1 MRKVLKYSLQ
11 NFLTLTVIA
20 ALLTAGCTFEK
31 KSGFNRSMQNLT
43 AHYNILFDANELVRL
58 KQVSYATAFVDNYNE
73 VLNVYQDTIGQ
84 TGSPDKDLELA
95 IVKGNTIINT
105 KEQSHYQSDAYM
117 LLGRANFYEGNYF
130 NAAEY
135 FNYVI
140 RTYKNQPEVA
150 QPAYVWKGRT
160 LLYLNQLPEA
170 KLALDTALLA
180 VNPKRS
186 SSYDA
191 YSAKLQYDIDVQNYT
206 EGEDMA
212 KVAVQHAHGK
222 IQELRWKFILAQ
234 LEEVNRH
241 TADAYQNYSQI
252 AKSNAAFEMAF
263 NASLNRIRIADA
275 QEGIKLSRE
284 DQLKALLKDPNNKEF
299 KDQIYYQIAQLQ
311 LANKQV
317 DKAIANYK
325 LSVRYNLRNQ
335 NQRGLS
341 YLRLAEIYFKNKAN
355 YLTSKKYYDS
365 TLTALPVNYPGY
377 RGIQKLSNNLQVL
390 ADRMQIITREDTLQA
405 LARMDE
411 TTRKAVIDK
420 MVNDEI
426 LQQQSDAAAATS
438 RANQNDD
445 ARDVNTNSGG
455 GSTFYFYNA
464 NAVSQGYSIFKQ
476 VWGNRKLED
485 NWRRSMRDNS
495 NITNNTSAANQ
506 GTDPD
511 APADGQLQNGKGSG
525 AAINYRQGIVNN
537 LPLTPALLAQS
548 NLRVYNAYVDLANF
562 YRDVLD
568 DKPEAIATFELILKR
583 FPADP
588 NKPAI
593 YYSLYR
599 LYSETDTVK
608 SDEYKNRILKEYPLT
623 PFARVINDPDYI
635 KKLGDKDAEFT
646 AAYNRVFDLYAHKKF
661 SAVVDSVPRL
671 QKSNP
676 NNRFSA
682 QLAYLQALAAGHNE
696 KAGPFKD
703 SLEQIVKRF
712 PDDRLVTPLAKQNLA
727 YINANQAEVMAR
739 TIVLPDDNPG
749 DLPFTLTHEYKET
762 TEYRHAP
769 RGGGEPEPKPAE
781 KPAEKPA
788 TAVIAAVGR
797 PVAVK
802 TAQPDAKKTDT
813 LAAKPVAQ
821 IDANDPDAASYN
833 FTKSDSTNYFFAID
847 VSTGSTN
854 LASSRFGIGQ
864 FDRANYAGKGIKHQL
879 MAVGDDN
886 QVIFVGRFFSLKD
899 VKDYARAIVPLLSDI
914 MKVPKDKYSFFIITQ
929 ENLNKFADK
938 KSLDSYIGYYHK
950 NY

>member
-1 MRKVLKYSLQ
+1 M
-11 NFLTLTVIA
+11 FLIT
-20 ALLTAGCTFEK
+20 ALYTAGCTFEK

-43 AHYNILFDANELVRL
+43 AHYNILFDANELIRT
-58 KQVSYATAFVDNYNE
+58 KQESYAVAFIDNYNE
-73 VLNVYQDTIGQ
+73 VLNVYQDTIAQ

-117 LLGRANFYEGNYF
+117 LLGRANYYEGNYF

-140 RTYKNQPEVA
+140 RTYKNDPEIA
-150 QPAYVWKGRT
+150 QQAYVWKGRT

-186 SSYDA
+186 SSFDA
-191 YSAKLQYDIDVQNYT
+191 YPAKLQYDIDVQNYA

-241 TADAYQNYSQI
+241 STDAYQHYSQI

-263 NASLNRIRIADA
+263 NASLNRIRIAEA
-275 QEGIKLSRE
+275 QDGIKLSRE
-284 DQLKALLKDPNNKEF
+284 DRLKALLKDPNNREF
-299 KDQIYYQIAQLQ
+299 KDQIYYQVAQLQ

-335 NQRGLS
+335 NQRGLT
-341 YLRLAEIYFKNKAN
+341 YLRLAEIYFKNKAD

-377 RGIQKLSNNLQVL
+377 RSIQKLSNNLQLL

-420 MVNDEI
+420 MVNDKI
-426 LQQQSDAAAATS
+426 LQQQTDAAAATS
-438 RANQNDD
+438 RAHQNDD

-464 NAVSQGYSIFKQ
+464 NAVSQGYQNFKQ

-495 NITNNTSAANQ
+495 NITNNTSPVSE
-506 GTDPD
+506 GIDPD
-511 APADGQLQNGKGSG
+511 SPPAGQQQNGKGSG
-525 AAINYRQGIVNN
+525 AAINYRQDIVNN
-537 LPLTPALLAQS
+537 LPLTPALLSQS
-548 NLRVYNAYVDLANF
+548 NLRIYNAYTDLGNF

-583 FPADP
+583 FPNDP
-588 NKPAI
+588 NKPAV

-599 LYSETDTVK
+599 LYSESDVAK
-608 SDEYKNRILKEYPLT
+608 SDDYKNRILKEYPLT
-623 PFARVINDPDYI
+623 PFAKVIIDPDYV

-646 AAYNRVFDLYAHKKF
+646 AAYNRVFDLYAHRKF
-661 SAVVDSVPRL
+661 GAVVDSVPLL

-682 QLAYLQALAAGHNE
+682 QLAYLQVLAAGHNE
-696 KAGPFKD
+696 KAGPFRD

-712 PDDRLVTPLAKQNLA
+712 PDDKLITPLAKQNLA
-727 YINANQAEVMAR
+727 YISANQAEVMAR
-739 TIVLPDDNPG
+739 AVVLPDDNPG
-749 DLPFTLTHEYKET
+749 DLPFTLTHEYKES
-762 TEYRHAP
+762 TEYRHPP
-769 RGGGEPEPKPAE
+769 REGSEPEPKPAE
-781 KPAEKPA
+781 KPKEKPA
-788 TAVIAAVGR
+788 PAVVAAVKPR
-797 PVAVK
+797 DTEIK
-802 TAQPDAKKTDT
+802 TPAAKTDS
-813 LAAKPVAQ
+813 LALKPG
-821 IDANDPDAASYN
+821 N
-833 FTKSDSTNYFFAID
+833 
-847 VSTGSTN
+847 GS
-854 LASSRFGIGQ
+854 
-864 FDRANYAGKGIKHQL
+864 
-879 MAVGDDN
+879 
-886 QVIFVGRFFSLKD
+886 
-899 VKDYARAIVPLLSDI
+899 
-914 MKVPKDKYSFFIITQ
+914 
-929 ENLNKFADK
+929 
-938 KSLDSYIGYYHK
+938 
-950 NY
+950 